1 MLNGKM
7 LCNPA
12 FSQKERNIELNMA
25 KEEIEKLLNLRF
37 KRVSRLS
44 FGSSHGVTAVIKIGN
59 SLLMFYGSGYPYC
72 LEE

>member
-1 MLNGKM
+1 
-7 LCNPA
+7 
-12 FSQKERNIELNMA
+12 MA